1 MNSSVELELL
11 TFLLPSDDIGV
22 IAIILVV
29 FLFAGV
35 IKGFLGIGL
44 PAAAMAI
51 LTLVIEPTIA
61 ISLLTLPIIF
71 TNSIQYA
78 SCKSPRIIAA
88 KYWLFA
94 MAIMTSIFV
103 TSLFILSFPTAFLTI
118 SIGFAMIIFSLTQ
131 MFGTQMPIGPD
142 RSWHVA
148 VGLFSGTLGGL
159 SSIWSPPVAMYLL
172 TQNVSKDEFIGAT
185 GFLFLAGSIPL
196 AAGLAFAGVLTLT
209 TALHSLMG
217 LVVVLLG
224 FKFGEWLR
232 GHVSQ
237 NIFRQIV
244 LWAFL
249 LMGGRLIAV
258 GIF

>member
-11 TFLLPSDDIGV
+11 ALLPSEDIGV
-22 IAIILVV
+22 ITIILVV
-29 FLFAGV
+29 FFFAGV

-88 KYWLFA
+88 KYWLFGV
-94 MAIMTSIFV
+94 AIMVSIFV
-103 TSLFILSFPTAFLTI
+103 TSLFILSFPSAFLTI
-118 SIGFAMIIFSLTQ
+118 SIGFAMITFSLTQ
-131 MFGTQMPIGPD
+131 MFGAHMPIGPG

-148 VGLFSGTLGGL
+148 VGLFSGLLGPKFNLVTTG
-159 SSIWSPPVAMYLL
+159 SDVCSRRTCQRMIHWR
-172 TQNVSKDEFIGAT
+172 NRFFVSGRVNSTAT
-185 GFLFLAGSIPL
+185 
-196 AAGLAFAGVLTLT
+196 GLAFAGVLTLT
-209 TALHSLMG
+209 TTLHSLMG
-217 LVVVLLG
+217 LVVVLIG

-232 GHVSQ
+232 GYVPQS
-237 NIFRQIV
+237 IFRQIV

-258 GIF
+258 GMF